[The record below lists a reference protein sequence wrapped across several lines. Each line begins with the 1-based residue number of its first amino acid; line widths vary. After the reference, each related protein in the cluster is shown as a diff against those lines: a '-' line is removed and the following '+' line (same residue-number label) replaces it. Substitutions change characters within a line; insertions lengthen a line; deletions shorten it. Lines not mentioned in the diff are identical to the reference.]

1 MFKYTTIKIKY
12 NRQKED
18 TILDQAYA
26 KLNEA
31 RELFAAVNQIKS
43 LQNELDEQIRYKHNK
58 EYLYTNCNRI
68 KKRFYHYRDEHNHP
82 RITVCVLYD
91 LKERIACRGISLCS
105 FIDPTNK
112 ENGRDRAED
121 RAIESYVILD
131 NLEPI
136 VQFTYP
142 ETGEQIM
149 PDQEGVERNVN
160 KIIKSVK
167 DFDKEIQEKFKAAY
181 NVKLTEFEKRL
192 FQITE

>member
-1 MFKYTTIKIKY
+1 MFKCTTIKIKY

-18 TILDQAYA
+18 TLLDQAYA

-31 RELFAAVNQIKS
+31 RELFTAANEIEK
-43 LQNELDEQIRYKHNK
+43 LQNDLEEQIRYKRNK

-91 LKERIACRGISLCS
+91 LKEKIACRGISMCS
-105 FIDPTNK
+105 FVDPTNK

-121 RAIESYVILD
+121 RAIEAYITMDNSERILQEIPVE
-131 NLEPI
+131 NAEPI
-136 VQFTYP
+136 KLKV
-142 ETGEQIM
+142 
-149 PDQEGVERNVN
+149 D

-167 DFDKEIQEKFKAAY
+167 TFNDEIKEKFKSAFS
-181 NVKLTEFEKRL
+181 VELTEFEKRL

>member
-1 MFKYTTIKIKY
+1 MKMFKCTTIKIKY

-18 TILDQAYA
+18 TLLDQAYA

-31 RELFAAVNQIKS
+31 RELFTAANEIEK
-43 LQNELDEQIRYKHNK
+43 LQNDLEEQIRYKRNK

-91 LKERIACRGISLCS
+91 LKEKIACRGISMCS
-105 FIDPTNK
+105 FVDPTNK

-121 RAIESYVILD
+121 RAIEAYITMDNSERILQEIPVE
-131 NLEPI
+131 NAEPI
-136 VQFTYP
+136 KLKV
-142 ETGEQIM
+142 
-149 PDQEGVERNVN
+149 D

-167 DFDKEIQEKFKAAY
+167 TFNDEIKEKFKSAFS
-181 NVKLTEFEKRL
+181 VELTEFEKRL

>member
-1 MFKYTTIKIKY
+1 MKMFKCTTIKIKY

-18 TILDQAYA
+18 TLLDQAYT

-31 RELFAAVNQIKS
+31 RELFTAANEIEK
-43 LQNELDEQIRYKHNK
+43 LQNDLEEQIRYKRNK

-91 LKERIACRGISLCS
+91 LKEKIVCRGISMCS
-105 FIDPTNK
+105 FVDPTNK

-121 RAIESYVILD
+121 RAIEAYITMDNSERILQEIPVE
-131 NLEPI
+131 NAEPI
-136 VQFTYP
+136 KLKV
-142 ETGEQIM
+142 
-149 PDQEGVERNVN
+149 D

-167 DFDKEIQEKFKAAY
+167 TFNDEIEEKFKSAFS
-181 NVKLTEFEKRL
+181 VKLTEFEKRL